1 MGCKDVLWVYGHPNI
16 RATHR
21 STLEFTKDPFC
32 TPRGDCIL
40 GVKASKSVAD
50 LNEELKAEIKKG
62 RKVWV
67 RISCGSLT
75 EELYGFGSSRLE
87 LTDLRSIVIRKSVFI
102 DARTMLINANK
113 SAGDMDRRLAR
124 KMMDPGS
131 KALVEIFV

>member
-1 MGCKDVLWVYGHPNI
+1 MGYEDVLWVYGHPNI
-16 RATHR
+16 KATHR

-50 LNEELKAEIKKG
+50 LNEELKAEIKRG

-67 RISCGSLT
+67 RISCGELT
-75 EELYGFGSSRLE
+75 EELYGFGSSKLT
-87 LTDLRSIVIRKSVFI
+87 LTDLRSIVIRKSRFV
-102 DARTMLINANK
+102 DPSTLMINANK
-113 SAGDMDRRLAR
+113 SAGDVNRRLVR
-124 KMMDPGS
+124 KMMDPDS